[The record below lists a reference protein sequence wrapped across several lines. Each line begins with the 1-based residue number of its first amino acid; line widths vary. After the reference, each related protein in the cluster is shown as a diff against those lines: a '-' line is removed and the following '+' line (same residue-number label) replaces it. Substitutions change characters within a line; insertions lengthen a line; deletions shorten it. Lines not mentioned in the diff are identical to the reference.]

1 MQKSIQVKK
10 VEYGIQERQILKGVS
25 FTCTE
30 RERICI
36 FGENGAGKSTLLK
49 IICGEIEPDAGVVQK
64 NGHIRFVYVPQ
75 EFSEESKVKTVSEY
89 ITAVFAGAKISAPSE
104 SLYKKIFGFAKQLGF
119 PLESRLEKIC
129 GSMSGGQQKIV
140 AISTAL
146 ALSPDYILLDEPE
159 NHLDIVSRMALIELL
174 QEFRGAILFISHD
187 RLLIDNIATK
197 VAELAGGMMHIS
209 EGGYD
214 DYIEMKMARIG
225 GLQREFDAE
234 AKRIKQLTASIG
246 ILAAKA
252 FRGKE
257 VSAYK
262 KAKEELAE
270 LKAAHNQSGRPDLKS
285 TKIKLQGTESR
296 LHNGKLLC
304 KVRDLGFKY
313 PEAKGKIFDRAN
325 LEVRSGDRIVLLGR
339 NGSGKSTFLKCLT
352 KKEVPVSGEVVWADG
367 VKWSYFDQHAE
378 FDQDLSALEIVCRH
392 LNLDDTDGRA
402 ALGAMRFD
410 THRMTTASKHLSGG
424 ERMRIRFALAFGAK
438 PDFIILDEPTNH
450 IDEVTWEILLEV
462 CQKTKSSI
470 LLVTHDYEFIKA
482 FDPGI
487 FWLIHG
493 QTIAVRYKDLD
504 ELLGEIR

>member
-10 VEYGIQERQILKGVS
+10 LEYSIQERPIIKGVS

-30 RERICI
+30 RERLCI

-49 IICGEIEPDAGVVQK
+49 MICGEIESDAGQVQK
-64 NGHIRFVYVPQ
+64 NGHIRFVYVSQ
-75 EFSEESKVKTVSEY
+75 EFSDEAKTKTVSQY
-89 ITAVFAGAKISAPSE
+89 INSVFEGVKMASPSE
-104 SLYKKIFGFAKQLGF
+104 SLYKKIFGFAKTLGF

-129 GSMSGGQQKIV
+129 SSMSGGQQKV
-140 AISTAL
+140 VTISTAL

-187 RLLIDNIATK
+187 RLLIDSIATK
-197 VAELAGGMMHIS
+197 VGELADGYMHIS

-214 DYIEMKMARIG
+214 EYIEMKMARIG
-225 GLQREFDAE
+225 GLQRAFDAE
-234 AKRIKQLTASIG
+234 AKRIKQLFASIG

-257 VSAYK
+257 VAAYK
-262 KAKEELAE
+262 KAKEELAT
-270 LKAAHNQSGRPDLKS
+270 LKEAHGQSGRPESKS
-285 TKIKLQGTESR
+285 TKIKLQGTEAR
-296 LHNGKLLC
+296 LHGGKLLC
-304 KVRDLGFKY
+304 RVKDLAFKY
-313 PEAKGKIFDRAN
+313 PEAKGRIFDHAN

-352 KKEVPVSGEVVWADG
+352 GKEPATAGEVVWADG
-367 VKWSYFDQHAE
+367 VKWSYFNQHAE
-378 FDQDLSALEIVCRH
+378 FDQEHSALQIVCQQ
-392 LNLDDTDGRA
+392 LNLDDIDGRA
-402 ALGAMRFD
+402 VLGAMRFD

-424 ERMRIRFALAFGAK
+424 ERMRMRFALAFGAK

-462 CQKTKSSI
+462 CKKTKSSI
-470 LLVTHDYEFIKA
+470 LLVTHDYEFIKE

-493 QTIAVRYKDLD
+493 QTIAVRYKELD
-504 ELLGEIR
+504 ELLDEIR